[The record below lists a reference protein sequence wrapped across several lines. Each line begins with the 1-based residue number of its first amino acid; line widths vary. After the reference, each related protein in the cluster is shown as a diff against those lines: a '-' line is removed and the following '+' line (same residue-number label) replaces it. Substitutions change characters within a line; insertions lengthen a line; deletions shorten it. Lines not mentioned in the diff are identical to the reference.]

1 MNKISLSIP
10 AVLLCIAVAAP
21 SADARFKRAK
31 PVMSGAMDICQGV
44 DNGESSV
51 SNGVEVCCAQE
62 VTEFDDG
69 HIDFGQNYCVA
80 CTEGTDDCVMWENTK
95 NAPPM
100 RDVKKA
106 LSVTPKQGTV
116 TGN

>member
-1 MNKISLSIP
+1 MNRLSLMCVL
-10 AVLLCIAVAAP
+10 AVIFCAAFAAP
-21 SADARFKRAK
+21 AGAADTR
-31 PVMSGAMDICQGV
+31 PVMSGAMDICQAV

-69 HIDFGQNYCVA
+69 HTDFGQNYCVA
-80 CTEGTDDCVMWENTK
+80 CTQGTDDCVMWENTK

-106 LSVTPKQGTV
+106 LAVTPKQGTV